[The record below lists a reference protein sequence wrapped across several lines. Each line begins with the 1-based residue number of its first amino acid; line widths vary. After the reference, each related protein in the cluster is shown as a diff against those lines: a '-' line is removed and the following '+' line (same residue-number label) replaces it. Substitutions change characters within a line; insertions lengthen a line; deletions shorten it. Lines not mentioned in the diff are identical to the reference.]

1 MFNITSYVQ
10 CFVDC
15 MQSVTLYRNGSGQK
29 VGLTLCYGSPYDGF
43 TDVFVGEV
51 SESSLLCPVSHDYL
65 KTNEE
70 SATVLKSC
78 IWFVS
83 VWHCCQVEIMFIL
96 HLCSFVAFILTTFIH
111 HLTRWL
117 NLLSTHETLDNWTDG
132 RISCRHSASSLLVS
146 FMLLKHVWM

>member
-1 MFNITSYVQ
+1 MMFNITSYVQ

-83 VWHCCQVEIMFIL
+83 V
-96 HLCSFVAFILTTFIH
+96 
-111 HLTRWL
+111 
-117 NLLSTHETLDNWTDG
+117 
-132 RISCRHSASSLLVS
+132 
-146 FMLLKHVWM
+146 